1 MNSIFSEHIK
11 ELRNNMKMNQ
21 ADFSK
26 LIGTNQSTLSAYEN
40 GDRFPPYETLIT
52 IASKC
57 NISLDWLCGLSE
69 KKQSDE
75 TVVTYS
81 DLINILLKL
90 KDVNSVSIDFKLQSY
105 SDSFN
110 SYQTLLCEIDDK
122 HIIEFYNE
130 WKELLSIRKKSPSG
144 EKLYDLWK
152 KDIFERFNFPL
163 EKASQT
169 SFDLDRLFL
178 EYPKK
183 VPTD

>member
-1 MNSIFSEHIK
+1 MNSIFLEHIK

-21 ADFSK
+21 ADFSR

-52 IASKC
+52 IATKC
-57 NISLDWLCGLSE
+57 SVSLDWLCGLSE

-75 TVVTYS
+75 SIVTYS
-81 DLINILLKL
+81 DLIKILLKL
-90 KDVNSVSIDFKLQSY
+90 NDINTVSINFKLQPY
-105 SDSFN
+105 SNDFN
-110 SYQTLLCEIDDK
+110 SYKTLLCEIDDK

-130 WKELLSIRKKSPSG
+130 WKELLSIRTKSPSG

-163 EKASQT
+163 ENATQDPFPFS
-169 SFDLDRLFL
+169 LDNLPFN
-178 EYPKK
+178 
-183 VPTD
+183 

>member
-52 IASKC
+52 IATKC

-69 KKQSDE
+69 KKHINE
-75 TVVTYS
+75 NIVTYS
-81 DLINILLKL
+81 DLINIIMNLNEIKQSSINFRLQGYSEGFHL
-90 KDVNSVSIDFKLQSY
+90 FSVLV
-105 SDSFN
+105 
-110 SYQTLLCEIDDK
+110 CEFDDK
-122 HIIEFYNE
+122 HLVDFFNE
-130 WKELLSIRKKSPSG
+130 WKDILSIRAKSPSG

-163 EKASQT
+163 ENAAQRIEEEELP
-169 SFDLDRLFL
+169 FN
-178 EYPKK
+178 
-183 VPTD
+183 